1 MEALRN
7 LRNLYYDL
15 IDLRSVR
22 DVSMRDE
29 IYEEVGPPRNQG
41 PIATEAQQ
49 GPVQGGN
56 QR

>member
-1 MEALRN
+1 MEA

-22 DVSMRDE
+22 DVSMRDVDE
-29 IYEEVGPPRNQG
+29 IYEEVNPRNQG